1 MQRIEGKPG
10 LRDFEEGK
18 VGGGGGRQAM
28 KLPEAVSLHGTS
40 TGVFSGSKVGFL
52 KYSNL
57 FGGDPG
63 KYN

>member
-1 MQRIEGKPG
+1 MG
-10 LRDFEEGK
+10 EE
-18 VGGGGGRQAM
+18 
-28 KLPEAVSLHGTS
+28 EAVSLHGAS

-57 FGGDPG
+57 FGGDPR